1 MAGNEKAKLVLD
13 AAARAA
19 IYIETTP
26 DSMVTP
32 SPEATAALSGFTS
45 VLPQGPSQPEAV
57 LAQLDELG
65 SPATVRSTGGR
76 YFGFVTGGTEPAAA
90 AAAVLAS
97 AWDQNAALPV
107 MSPVAATL
115 DGIAA
120 RWVTELLGLPDAAI
134 ATFCSGAS
142 VANMTCLI
150 AARDAL
156 LRRMGWDVATKGLRG
171 APRIEVIMSAEIHAS
186 AYKALRSIGIGTD
199 DVRFVPT
206 DDCGRMIASEV
217 GPVAQHSLLICQA
230 GNVNTGHCDPFA
242 ELIPLVRAAN
252 GWVHIDGAFGL
263 WAAASPAHSHLV
275 ADAAEADSWATDA
288 HKWLNVSYDSGLAIC
303 ARGDDLRRAMAV
315 DAAYLDAGAERTPMH
330 LNLQMSQR
338 ARGIEAWAA
347 IASRGR
353 SGIAE
358 LIESCCA
365 HANQMASILAEGGAE
380 ILAPVALNQVLVSF
394 SDDAATEAVIAQT
407 QADRVCW
414 AGGTTWHGRK
424 AMRVSVS
431 NSSTTDEDITR
442 SAAAILAA
450 WATVSSRAAGPK

>member
-1 MAGNEKAKLVLD
+1 MSASEKAKLVID
-13 AAARAA
+13 AASRAA
-19 IYIETTP
+19 VYIDATP
-26 DSMVTP
+26 DSPVTP
-32 SPEATAALSGFTS
+32 PANIKAALSGFTS
-45 VLPQGPSQPEAV
+45 VLPNDPSEPASV
-57 LAQLDELG
+57 LALLDELG

-115 DGIAA
+115 DSIAA
-120 RWVTELLGLPDAAI
+120 RWVTELLGLPKESV

-156 LRRMGWDVATKGLRG
+156 LRRMDWDVATKGLRG
-171 APRIEVIMSAEIHAS
+171 APRLQVIMSDEIHAS
-186 AYKALRSIGIGTD
+186 AYKALRAIGIGTD
-199 DVRFVPT
+199 DVRFVAT

-217 GPVAQHSLLICQA
+217 GPIDEHSLLICQA

-242 ELIPLVRAAN
+242 ELIPQVHAAN
-252 GWVHIDGAFGL
+252 GWVHVDGAFGL
-263 WAAASPAHSHLV
+263 WAAASPAHAHLV
-275 ADAAEADSWATDA
+275 AGAEKADSWATDA

-303 ARGDDLRRAMAV
+303 ARGDDLRQAMAV

-358 LIESCCA
+358 LISSSCI
-365 HANQMASILAEGGAE
+365 HSTNMAAALAADGAE

-394 SDDAATEAVIAQT
+394 DDDVTTEAVITQT
-407 QADRVCW
+407 QDDRVCW

-424 AMRVSVS
+424 AMRISIS
-431 NSSTTDEDITR
+431 NSSTTKDDIDR
-442 SAAAILAA
+442 SAAAILDA
-450 WATVSSRAAGPK
+450 WATVSPR